1 MTKLP
6 ERYRVGDKIGEGAMG
21 EVYQA
26 YDTQTERDVAIKVL
40 PTNSLKGPRRAR
52 FQREARTIARL
63 EHPFVVPL
71 YDFNLPEDPAEQPFL
86 VMRYMTG
93 GTLADKIRRGRLPKE
108 EVVQIIR
115 RVGQA
120 LDAAHKRNLVHRDIK
135 PGNILLDDD
144 GYAYL
149 ADFGIVKDSAAEE
162 SLTGEGQP
170 GTVPYMSPEQIK
182 GEELDGRSDIYALGV
197 VVFEMLTGSL
207 PYGGN
212 LPMIYQGH
220 LNEPI
225 PSVFLHV
232 DDLPDEVDEILRKAL
247 AKNPDERFRKAEHL
261 ARLLE
266 AALQSPTAYMT
277 SRAELVRT
285 QEETFDTESG
295 PASDAASGNHQAAA
309 DTAASPVMPPT
320 VDSGVSRRWQLAAGG
335 LGVMLLVVIALF
347 VSSLMRDGDGGEPT
361 AVPLVTIS
369 VAGNDSP
376 GRTADLA
383 LPTQAAQPTP
393 IPEFI
398 VVLQQAD
405 SAIWQ
410 QGDELQRIPENGR
423 VPFQFPLMFQ
433 SSNEPVRL
441 LLPNLVSIILDTNST
456 VWIEAAA
463 PDDETVLRL
472 MAGRLLIESQLAMVR
487 VYHEEGLQAIVA
499 GGSLGVAY
507 DEASEEW
514 AVDCLAGVCEFGQEG
529 AVAQVP
535 LAEGQYS
542 VILPDAVITTPSP
555 ARYNAY
561 TSLAQTIPEPTVTP
575 TTSPTVTP
583 SVTPTPTPTIT
594 PLPTFIAGFRGPE
607 TLVIGQSSG
616 GQPLVAVRL
625 GNGPQTLLLVGGIHS
640 GYAPNSVQLA
650 EQLVAHLGENL
661 SLIPSSLT
669 IYVVPNLSPDAAAA
683 PGELAGR
690 LNANG
695 VDLNRN
701 WDCRWD
707 ANPVILSQTVE
718 GGGGTAVLS
727 EPETLALSN
736 FMTQI
741 QPDAAVFWG
750 AGRRTYG
757 LISPGA
763 CEERSLV
770 SVALVRYYASVPG
783 YEYVDKPD
791 VLADP
796 TLTGDVTNWLDKQ
809 GIPALYV
816 ILPGFLELDFE
827 RELSGVLSVMS
838 AVAEPARLQQTPTPV
853 SCQTPVNPTWAAWH
867 DTHRLQLG
875 CPTSEVK
882 QPTAVWQSF
891 ANGRMLWR
899 QDTDQVYV
907 LYDDRSVDTFV
918 VDSPSLAGFE
928 VSELV
933 KGAIGYVYDT
943 NSAVSSKIGPP
954 EDQERQAA
962 DVMIQDYSF
971 GFIISWQESGLQTNL
986 IFLGANQWQTP

>member
-1 MTKLP
+1 MTHLFS
-6 ERYRVGDKIGEGAMG
+6 RYTLGQKIGEGAMG
-21 EVYQA
+21 EVYKA
-26 YDTQTERDVAIKVL
+26 YDIRTERDVAIKVL
-40 PTNSLKGPRRAR
+40 PANSLRGQRRAR

-71 YDFNLPEDPAEQPFL
+71 YDFHLPEDPDEQPFL

-93 GTLADKIRRGRLPKE
+93 GTLADKIRRGRLPRE

-182 GEELDGRSDIYALGV
+182 GEEIDGRSDIYALGV

-295 PASDAASGNHQAAA
+295 PASDAVPGKNQAVA
-309 DTAASPVMPPT
+309 DTAPSPVMPQT
-320 VDSGVSRRWQLAAGG
+320 VDSGVSRRWQVAAGG
-335 LGVMLLVVIALF
+335 LGLALLVVIALF
-347 VSSLMRDGDGGEPT
+347 VNSLRGVGDVEPT
-361 AVPLVTIS
+361 AVPFVTIS

-383 LPTQAAQPTP
+383 LPTTTAEPTP

-423 VPFQFPLMFQ
+423 VPFQLPLMFQ

-487 VYHEEGLQAIVA
+487 VYHEEGLQAIVT

-607 TLVIGQSSG
+607 TIVIGQSSG

-640 GYAPNSVQLA
+640 GYAPNSVQLT

-669 IYVVPNLSPDAAAA
+669 IYVVPNLNPDAAAA

-736 FMTQI
+736 FITQI

-943 NSAVSSKIGPP
+943 YSDVSSKIGPP

-962 DVMIQDYSF
+962 DVTIQDFSF